1 MLLNNETI
9 LWYFVS
15 KRDVLCTN
23 LHINDFP
30 VFALLATMIS
40 FLHDYGTLYSWA
52 KYMLHT
58 PLYLLK
64 IRNHLYQHHSKA
76 VGYYKYSN
84 SFAGAKCSTKSI
96 KCKKMSEE
104 QTFLLPPVTL
114 YPFLEFTR
122 LFQSSFPSQNVLKT
136 EGRYSGIMHLH
147 YLNNK

>member
-1 MLLNNETI
+1 MEGPISFWGYKEQESNLILPEHDDDDDDVLNKIFPLIMLLNNETV

-15 KRDVLCTN
+15 RRDVLCTS

-52 KYMLHT
+52 KDMLHT

-76 VGYYKYSN
+76 VRYYKYSN
-84 SFAGAKCSTKSI
+84 SFAGAKYSTKSI
-96 KCKKMSEE
+96 RCKKMSEE
-104 QTFLLPPVTL
+104 QTFLLPPVT
-114 YPFLEFTR
+114 
-122 LFQSSFPSQNVLKT
+122 
-136 EGRYSGIMHLH
+136 M
-147 YLNNK
+147 